1 MQLNLQK
8 AILSNRFDQLGL
20 KIIISSPSGAGKTTV
35 TKNLLKKVKNSKLS
49 VSCTTRKPRL
59 GEKHGA
65 DYFFISKKKFL
76 ELRKKNKFLETAK
89 VFDHYYGTLKD
100 QVNNN
105 KKITFLDIDWQG
117 ARIIRKKINHNCYSF
132 YLLPPSFR
140 ELKKRLLKR
149 HKDNSNLALKR
160 ISYAKKDINYWTE
173 YDDVFINDKI
183 KDCTKEIIKKI
194 KEIVELNNKKNK
206 IIKLIKKF

>member
-1 MQLNLQK
+1 M
-8 AILSNRFDQLGL
+8 DL

-35 TKNLLKKVKNSKLS
+35 TKNLLNKVKNSKLS
-49 VSCTTRKPRL
+49 VSCTTRKARL
-59 GEKHGA
+59 GEKHGT

-76 ELRKKNKFLETAK
+76 ELRKKSKFLETAK
-89 VFDHYYGTLKD
+89 VFGHYYGTLKD
-100 QVNNN
+100 QVNNS

-117 ARIIRKKINHNCYSF
+117 ARIIRKKIKHNCYSF

-149 HKDNSNLALKR
+149 HKDNPSLALKR